1 MIAPAVRAHR
11 PTRGLLS
18 LPHRIQLVIVTAI
31 AAIGIGWL
39 AASLPA
45 EGFYSGDSGLK
56 LIAARNAINHP
67 GRPLDVDLPTS
78 GGNAMPYVDPMVALH
93 EGHGDILQSPLFPLI
108 SAPAIAA
115 LGLRGAYVLPALAF
129 VVLLS
134 VLDVI
139 RRHAAPD
146 SSFAL
151 LAWIAVAANPL
162 FFYAL
167 EFWEHSVAVVLVAAS
182 LAAAVIGGRSAHA
195 SSLLASGALA
205 GVAALLRPEAVW
217 FVVAL
222 GVVIGFSKDAARTFH
237 PPNWLGVTLSLS
249 KGQLRE
255 PTIFG
260 CGVAM
265 VIMPFAIANLV
276 HTGTLLGP
284 HASANLAPLTSDYLA
299 ARWQRLDAWL
309 RPHSPLVLAGL
320 LLVAAAW
327 MAGTFRVSL
336 RARQVAALAG
346 AVVIAAAAA
355 ARLLPRDAF
364 WQAFP
369 LSLLALVPAGPLSRP
384 ALRLYVI
391 ALVTLA
397 GIVLTAT
404 HDGGAQWGAR
414 LLLVTAPP
422 LMVLAARGATV
433 AMGAGRW
440 QAMRVALVV
449 LTLFAGLATSRSA
462 YQELR
467 STKREYARLVQ
478 TTASLTAPGDIIVT
492 NVWWFDQIA
501 ASLYGS
507 RVFLYTADRASAA
520 SALDDLSRANVHRL
534 ELAWASDAG
543 ASVDDVVRGSCFRI
557 VVVHDVPEHRMRLA
571 SALCGAE

>member
-1 MIAPAVRAHR
+1 VIAPAGRAHAS
-11 PTRGLLS
+11 TRGLLS
-18 LPHRIQLVIVTAI
+18 LPHRKQLIIVTAI

-39 AASLPA
+39 AALLPA

-67 GRPLDVDLPTS
+67 ARPLDVDLPTS
-78 GGNAMPYVDPMVALH
+78 GGHPMPYVDPMMALH

-108 SAPAIAA
+108 SAPAIAT
-115 LGLRGAYVLPALAF
+115 LGLRGAYVLPAIAF
-129 VVLLS
+129 VLLLS

-139 RRHAAPD
+139 RRHAMPD
-146 SSFAL
+146 CSFPL

-182 LAAAVIGGRSAHA
+182 MAAAVIGGRFAQA
-195 SSLLASGALA
+195 SWLLASGAFA
-205 GVAALLRPEAVW
+205 GLAALLRPEAVW
-217 FVVAL
+217 FVGAL
-222 GVVIGFSKDAARTFH
+222 GLVTTFSKDAARFSTEAAR
-237 PPNWLGVTLSLS
+237 TLEVR
-249 KGQLRE
+249 G
-255 PTIFG
+255 PAIFG
-260 CGVAM
+260 WGVAI
-265 VIMPFAIANLV
+265 VIIPFTIANLV

-284 HASANLAPLTSDYLA
+284 HASANLAPLTSGYLA
-299 ARWQRLDAWL
+299 GRWQRIAAWFQ
-309 RPHSPLVLAGL
+309 PHSPLALAGL

-327 MAGTFRVSL
+327 MAGTFHVSL
-336 RARQVAALAG
+336 KARQVVALAG

-355 ARLLPRDAF
+355 ARLLPRDSF

-369 LSLLALVPAGPLSRP
+369 LSLLALVPAGSLPRP
-384 ALRLYVI
+384 AVRLYVI

-422 LMVLAARGATV
+422 LMVLAARGATE

-440 QAMRVALVV
+440 QAVRVALVV

-478 TTASLTAPGDIIVT
+478 MTASSTAPGDIIVT

-507 RVFLYTADRASAA
+507 RVFLYTADHSSAA
-520 SALDDLSRANVHRL
+520 SVLDDLSSANVHRL
-534 ELAWASDAG
+534 ELAWGSDAD

-557 VVVHDVPEHRMRLA
+557 VSVREVPEHRLRLA
-571 SALCGAE
+571 SARCGAE

>member
-1 MIAPAVRAHR
+1 
-11 PTRGLLS
+11 
-18 LPHRIQLVIVTAI
+18 VTAI

-115 LGLRGAYVLPALAF
+115 LGLRGAYVLPAIAF

-182 LAAAVIGGRSAHA
+182 LAAAVNGGRSAHA

-222 GVVIGFSKDAARTFH
+222 SVVIGFSKDAARTFH
-237 PPNWLGVTLSLS
+237 PSNWLGVTLSLS
-249 KGQLRE
+249 KGQDR
-255 PTIFG
+255 
-260 CGVAM
+260 
-265 VIMPFAIANLV
+265 
-276 HTGTLLGP
+276 
-284 HASANLAPLTSDYLA
+284 Y
-299 ARWQRLDAWL
+299 Q
-309 RPHSPLVLAGL
+309 
-320 LLVAAAW
+320 
-327 MAGTFRVSL
+327 
-336 RARQVAALAG
+336 
-346 AVVIAAAAA
+346 
-355 ARLLPRDAF
+355 
-364 WQAFP
+364 
-369 LSLLALVPAGPLSRP
+369 
-384 ALRLYVI
+384 
-391 ALVTLA
+391 
-397 GIVLTAT
+397 IV
-404 HDGGAQWGAR
+404 
-414 LLLVTAPP
+414 
-422 LMVLAARGATV
+422 
-433 AMGAGRW
+433 
-440 QAMRVALVV
+440 
-449 LTLFAGLATSRSA
+449 
-462 YQELR
+462 
-467 STKREYARLVQ
+467 
-478 TTASLTAPGDIIVT
+478 
-492 NVWWFDQIA
+492 
-501 ASLYGS
+501 
-507 RVFLYTADRASAA
+507 
-520 SALDDLSRANVHRL
+520 
-534 ELAWASDAG
+534 
-543 ASVDDVVRGSCFRI
+543 
-557 VVVHDVPEHRMRLA
+557 
-571 SALCGAE
+571 